1 VADQQGPGGPND
13 PTSPNPPPPSWGTP
27 PPPPPPPGPGQGSQ
41 PQPPPGPPPVPPG
54 PAPQG
59 PPTWG
64 QPPAG
69 GQPPYGGPPPGGAYS
84 PGPPR
89 RSGPNKGVIIA
100 IVAVVALIAA
110 GIVGALAL
118 GGGDDDGGDDEQAAP
133 ADGGDLV
140 TDVQEV
146 ESASVR
152 IVAQGSFT
160 DPEVGQ
166 VENAAGSGSGFIV
179 SPDGVAVTNNHVV
192 TGAATLEVFV
202 GGEDEGRNAQILATS
217 ECSDLAVI
225 DIDGGGFPYME
236 FASGEAGTGLDVFAA
251 GYPGG
256 DPEFTLTEGIVS
268 KSDAGGDTNWAS
280 VDSVVEHS
288 ARINP
293 GNSGGPLVN
302 EQGQVVGVNYAGN
315 SESNEYFA
323 ISQPTV
329 SEVVEQLRDSQP
341 VDYLGING
349 QAVADEEGQLSGVWV
364 AAVESGSPAAELGL
378 QGGDIITKLEGLGLA
393 TDGTMK
399 DYCDILRTQG
409 DDAELAAQ
417 VLRFESDEF
426 LQGTFNSGE
435 ELELSDTLGSEIE
448 DEAGAAEGG
457 PATYDDYE
465 YVSDDSDTISVEVPT
480 AWSGHD
486 GTPLEN
492 NGNSYPR
499 VIASGDLNAFAENFT
514 TSGAFV
520 VSLTGQEFAANDATL
535 TSLLEGL
542 GASEACPNATGRED
556 YSDALY
562 TGRYELLTGCEG
574 TDASFAG
581 VVASPEDGS
590 FTVFVGVQLT
600 SDADFEALDRILA
613 SFVVTP
619 Q

>member
-1 VADQQGPGGPND
+1 
-13 PTSPNPPPPSWGTP
+13 
-27 PPPPPPPGPGQGSQ
+27 
-41 PQPPPGPPPVPPG
+41 
-54 PAPQG
+54 
-59 PPTWG
+59 
-64 QPPAG
+64 
-69 GQPPYGGPPPGGAYS
+69 
-84 PGPPR
+84 
-89 RSGPNKGVIIA
+89 VIIA

-166 VENAAGSGSGFIV
+166 VENAAGSGSGFII
-179 SPDGVAVTNNHVV
+179 SPDGIAVTNNHVV

-256 DPEFTLTEGIVS
+256 DPEFTLTRGIVS
-268 KSDAGGDTNWAS
+268 KSDAGGDTSWAS
-280 VDSVVEHS
+280 VDSVVEHD
-288 ARINP
+288 ATINP

-448 DEAGAAEGG
+448 DQAGAAEGG

-590 FTVFVGVQLT
+590 FTVFAGVQLT
-600 SDADFEALDRILA
+600 ADADFEALDRILA
-613 SFVVTP
+613 SFVVS
-619 Q
+619 QE

>member
-1 VADQQGPGGPND
+1 
-13 PTSPNPPPPSWGTP
+13 
-27 PPPPPPPGPGQGSQ
+27 
-41 PQPPPGPPPVPPG
+41 
-54 PAPQG
+54 
-59 PPTWG
+59 
-64 QPPAG
+64 
-69 GQPPYGGPPPGGAYS
+69 
-84 PGPPR
+84 
-89 RSGPNKGVIIA
+89 
-100 IVAVVALIAA
+100 
-110 GIVGALAL
+110 
-118 GGGDDDGGDDEQAAP
+118 
-133 ADGGDLV
+133 
-140 TDVQEV
+140 
-146 ESASVR
+146 
-152 IVAQGSFT
+152 
-160 DPEVGQ
+160 
-166 VENAAGSGSGFIV
+166 
-179 SPDGVAVTNNHVV
+179 
-192 TGAATLEVFV
+192 
-202 GGEDEGRNAQILATS
+202 
-217 ECSDLAVI
+217 
-225 DIDGGGFPYME
+225 
-236 FASGEAGTGLDVFAA
+236 
-251 GYPGG
+251 
-256 DPEFTLTEGIVS
+256 
-268 KSDAGGDTNWAS
+268 
-280 VDSVVEHS
+280 
-288 ARINP
+288 
-293 GNSGGPLVN
+293 
-302 EQGQVVGVNYAGN
+302 
-315 SESNEYFA
+315 
-323 ISQPTV
+323 
-329 SEVVEQLRDSQP
+329 
-341 VDYLGING
+341 
-349 QAVADEEGQLSGVWV
+349 
-364 AAVESGSPAAELGL
+364 
-378 QGGDIITKLEGLGLA
+378 
-393 TDGTMK
+393 MK

-562 TGRYELLTGCEG
+562 TGRYELLTACEG

-600 SDADFEALDRILA
+600 ADADFEALDRILA
-613 SFVVTP
+613 SFVVS
-619 Q
+619 QE